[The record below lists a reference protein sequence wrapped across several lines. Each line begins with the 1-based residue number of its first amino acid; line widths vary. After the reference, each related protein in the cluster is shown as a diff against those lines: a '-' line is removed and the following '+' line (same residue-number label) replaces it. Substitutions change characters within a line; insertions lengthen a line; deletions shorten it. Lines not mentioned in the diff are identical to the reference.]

1 MSGDGSLGY
10 WSCETSHSSFQLSN
24 SNGIFDDESLE
35 VSAGD
40 GRCGHRSLATSHSS
54 SHNSRIYHSSD
65 YGIGGS
71 RYQENIHSF
80 SCNCGVYHF
89 GVGGRGGTRSQDTSH
104 SSSGNIGSRVDVD
117 ARFGYRYQTSHSYS
131 DNSGGHGILLC
142 SSVSSC
148 TVDKNVYDY

>member
-1 MSGDGSLGY
+1 MQFIPLRHLSHQESGTDLISGESDFRVSGDGSLGY

-54 SHNSRIYHSSD
+54 SHNSGIYHSSN

-71 RYQENIHSF
+71 RY
-80 SCNCGVYHF
+80 
-89 GVGGRGGTRSQDTSH
+89 
-104 SSSGNIGSRVDVD
+104 
-117 ARFGYRYQTSHSYS
+117 
-131 DNSGGHGILLC
+131 
-142 SSVSSC
+142 
-148 TVDKNVYDY
+148 